1 MRERAASGS
10 TSALVSLACSLLLAC
25 GATHDE
31 DEGLGHEPQELADQ
45 ECAVCGMTARLQSA
59 PRAQVMHR
67 DGTELFFCS
76 IGDLLVH
83 RSAPSPH
90 GKVVAIFVESMQA
103 SEEPGRAHVDPH
115 PWIAAAE
122 ATFVVGIE
130 RPDIMGEPVLVYRD
144 GAEAESIV
152 RAHPGSRALDLAG
165 LEIWWQAENE
175 GD

>member
-1 MRERAASGS
+1 MRVRAASGS
-10 TSALVSLACSLLLAC
+10 SSALIPLACSLLLAC
-25 GATHDE
+25 GAPHDE
-31 DEGLGHEPQELADQ
+31 DGSLGHEPQVLADQ

-59 PRAQVMHR
+59 PRAQVIHR

-83 RSAPSPH
+83 RFAPSPH

-103 SEEPGRAHVDPH
+103 SEEPGRAHLDPH

-130 RPDIMGEPVLVYRD
+130 RPGIMGEPVLVYRE
-144 GAEAESIV
+144 GAEAESMV
-152 RAHPGSRALDLAG
+152 RAHPGSRALNLAG
-165 LEIWWQAENE
+165 LESWWQAESN
-175 GD
+175 DR

>member
-1 MRERAASGS
+1 MKARAASRLS
-10 TSALVSLACSLLLAC
+10 SALIPLACSLLWAC
-25 GATHDE
+25 GAPPDE
-31 DEGLGHEPQELADQ
+31 DGGLRHEPQDLAGQ

-59 PRAQVMHR
+59 PRAQAIHR
-67 DGTELFFCS
+67 DGSQLFFCS

-103 SEEPGRAHVDPH
+103 SEEPGLSHVDPH

-130 RPDIMGEPVLVYRD
+130 RPGIMGKPVLVYRD
-144 GAEAESIV
+144 VAEAESIV
-152 RAHPGSRALDLAG
+152 GAHPGSRALDLAG
-165 LEIWWQAENE
+165 LERWWQTENE
-175 GD
+175 GG